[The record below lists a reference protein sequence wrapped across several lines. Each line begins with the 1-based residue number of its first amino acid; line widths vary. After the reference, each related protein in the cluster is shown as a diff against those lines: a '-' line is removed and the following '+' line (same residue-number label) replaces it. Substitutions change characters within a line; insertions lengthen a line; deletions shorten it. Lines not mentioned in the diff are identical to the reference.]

1 MPPLD
6 LLEARVA
13 SGSLTTC
20 SNPLLFIGNLF
31 PRNTKVQGFSN
42 TGSVGL
48 GVIRS
53 GLALM
58 TSLVNIVVGHWIMSL
73 GSQARGC
80 RATATLFLVL
90 SSLSLQSSTPC
101 TSERASRTVHNIVSK
116 HWLCSGRRIR
126 LSSVLE
132 SDLMVLTVALFCS
145 SVAGVTLLR

>member
-1 MPPLD
+1 MPHLD

-31 PRNTKVQGFSN
+31 PRDTKVQGFFN

-48 GVIRS
+48 GVTRS
-53 GLALM
+53 GLTLM

-80 RATATLFLVL
+80 RVTATLFLVL
-90 SSLSLQSSTPC
+90 SSLSHPAPRRELPEQC
-101 TSERASRTVHNIVSK
+101 TI
-116 HWLCSGRRIR
+116 
-126 LSSVLE
+126 SSVNTG
-132 SDLMVLTVALFCS
+132 SALAVGYDCP
-145 SVAGVTLLR
+145 LC